1 MMMMILIAVIDIDGI
16 DMNDVSVD
24 YNSNQNE

>member
-1 MMMMILIAVIDIDGI
+1 MMMILIAVIDIDGI